1 PRRVDRR
8 QDWDVGSGLQASNL
22 KPVNTTVEAARRMVK
37 TVAPKAEEVPYK
49 MGEPRSSRAMWKLF
63 RYRTGRADVV
73 GIGTFPNHSTLYF
86 YRGVDLD
93 DGSGLLQGGGK
104 EMRFIPLRAPADAA
118 PAEVMNMLRKACM
131 RGRVG

>member
-1 PRRVDRR
+1 
-8 QDWDVGSGLQASNL
+8 
-22 KPVNTTVEAARRMVK
+22 VNTTVEAARRMVR

-49 MGEPRSSRAMWKLF
+49 MAEPRSSRAMWKLF
-63 RYRTGRADVV
+63 RYRTGGADVV

-104 EMRFIPLRAPADAA
+104 EMRFITLRAPADAER
-118 PAEVMNMLRKACM
+118 AEVKKMVRKAF
-131 RGRVG
+131 RLGGAG